1 MSGNK
6 RSAIGGV
13 VRALVSDEFL
23 ARRGLL
29 LLLASALLLALPA
42 RAEVRV
48 IYSNAGKSYFEMSLP
63 DDWRLATGF
72 EVAPAEMPEGVAPQ
86 PRIISAM
93 PEDDAPFWTGF
104 WVPDQ
109 VPDLNAAVDYLEGLR
124 GYLLEGERV
133 TSARERTVNGMET
146 LVYNGIGIR
155 DDEPMEFVIALL
167 QLPGSGVAIA
177 AFIGEPGAKAAH
189 QANLEL
195 MLTSIQPL
203 AE

>member
-1 MSGNK
+1 
-6 RSAIGGV
+6 
-13 VRALVSDEFL
+13 
-23 ARRGLL
+23 
-29 LLLASALLLALPA
+29 
-42 RAEVRV
+42 
-48 IYSNAGKSYFEMSLP
+48 
-63 DDWRLATGF
+63 
-72 EVAPAEMPEGVAPQ
+72 
-86 PRIISAM
+86 
-93 PEDDAPFWTGF
+93 
-104 WVPDQ
+104 
-109 VPDLNAAVDYLEGLR
+109 
-124 GYLLEGERV
+124 
-133 TSARERTVNGMET
+133 GMET